1 MKKVLFVCS
10 QAKLRSKTAAHCV
23 GGIEATYAGTDDD
36 ADIVLTAELIN
47 WADVVVCMEQHHA
60 FALAEKFGKECP
72 NAWVQIWDIEDI
84 YDYMDDE
91 LVWTLRRKAEREGLL
106 DHG

>member
-1 MKKVLFVCS
+1 MRGD
-10 QAKLRSKTAAHCV
+10 ATPEA
-23 GGIEATYAGTDDD
+23 GIPQNGDAPPEAGIPTKG
-36 ADIVLTAELIN
+36 
-47 WADVVVCMEQHHA
+47 VVVCMEQHHA

-72 NAWVQIWDIEDI
+72 GAWIQIWGIEDV

-91 LVWTLRRKAEREGLL
+91 LVWGLRRKAEREGLL